1 MIELNVFF
9 LNPPLSLALMLL
21 NYIIY
26 SYRMDDSIIKK
37 VSNVDLKYKNEFNLN
52 IFMEKEKI

>member
-1 MIELNVFF
+1 MFF
-9 LNPPLSLALMLL
+9 

-37 VSNVDLKYKNEFNLN
+37 VSNVDLKYKNEFNN
-52 IFMEKEKI
+52 FQI